1 MLPRD
6 SYLSA
11 SIANISTLQPKL
23 VHFSSCNVVIPPQE
37 LPNCGAN
44 ALGSRQFLLPAHS
57 VNTPGFQTM
66 HKDVR
71 QWVIS
76 FTIFYSRV
84 LSLSSMLV
92 HVPFFELRYTL
103 SLKVGLKQWNTPGR
117 TFVWV
122 LFLFVGSRLMAVFLV
137 ARLTWVI
144 AFLLAWHL
152 CKQIRVLVIP
162 AHSSFLCELKAG
174 GLGWAN
180 SPDQLSRQ
188 RMPCLQR
195 GSLMR

>member
-1 MLPRD
+1 MRQTNNIRTNSPAFVGLFSIIGRRHAQFVMLPRD

-23 VHFSSCNVVIPPQE
+23 VHFSSCNVVIPTQE

-71 QWVIS
+71 PWVIS

-103 SLKVGLKQWNTPGR
+103 SLKVGLKQ
-117 TFVWV
+117 
-122 LFLFVGSRLMAVFLV
+122 
-137 ARLTWVI
+137 
-144 AFLLAWHL
+144 
-152 CKQIRVLVIP
+152 
-162 AHSSFLCELKAG
+162 
-174 GLGWAN
+174 
-180 SPDQLSRQ
+180 
-188 RMPCLQR
+188 
-195 GSLMR
+195 